1 MHPNVVRPH
10 HPWKLGIPLILLLA
24 ALGLGGCS
32 AVRIAYQGADVAVRH
47 YADDYL
53 DLDSEQLAAWQPQLD
68 QALARHRSEE
78 LPYLARFFEDALAG
92 VNRGLD
98 RTRVECLEE
107 QFLTL
112 YRRQARWVVDLAAPL
127 LATAGPSQVRRLEAR
142 FREAWAEAADLS
154 AAAVARRERKR
165 AQRYGDAASWWI
177 GGLSEAQ
184 TALVRST
191 TAAMPDTAGAWSA
204 YRRSRQEGL
213 LRLVQRGAD
222 TSEIQSYLSDWL
234 VDHRDLPPSLG
245 EAVVALR
252 EGITRL
258 LLGLDQSLSAAQ
270 RAQFQR
276 RLRGLRDDFLALQPT
291 AVLAG
296 ARCP

>member
-1 MHPNVVRPH
+1 
-10 HPWKLGIPLILLLA
+10 
-24 ALGLGGCS
+24 
-32 AVRIAYQGADVAVRH
+32 VRIAYQGADVAVRH